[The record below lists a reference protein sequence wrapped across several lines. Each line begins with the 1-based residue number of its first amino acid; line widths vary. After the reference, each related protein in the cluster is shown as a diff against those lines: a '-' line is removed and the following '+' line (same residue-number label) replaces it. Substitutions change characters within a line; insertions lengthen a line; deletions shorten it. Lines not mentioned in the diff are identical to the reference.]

1 MISTMRSRAV
11 KNYKVTSPSLR
22 SVVFDIDN
30 GHLKLP
36 SFQRSWYWGDDDVR
50 KLIASIAAA
59 DPIGSFIFTHA
70 EPIGNRPLAGAEKT
84 TAQSDAVQLIL
95 DGQQRLTAA
104 YQALCRPTP
113 VRIEAT
119 LQPEYRLYFFDME
132 TAVADPGSVENAII
146 SITTRPDGVPI
157 SDSNVRYAESFYQYE
172 RGLFP
177 TNLIFDPRA
186 YLRGFNEFWHA
197 KVQSSS
203 RRQAFRILDDF
214 RDLVVE
220 RFATYLLPVL
230 TLDRQIT
237 ADDALRVFEKLNTRA
252 HHHADRNTPLLADA
266 SLGTIEIGV
275 PPACHARAS

>member
-1 MISTMRSRAV
+1 MISTIRSRAV

-36 SFQRSWYWGDDDVR
+36 SFQRSWCWGDNDVR
-50 KLIASIAAA
+50 KLIASIAAG
-59 DPIGSFIFTHA
+59 DPIGSFTFTHA
-70 EPIGNRPLAGAEKT
+70 GPIGNRSLASAEKT
-84 TAQSDAVQLIL
+84 AEQSEAVQLIL

-119 LQPEYRLYFFDME
+119 LPPEYRLYFFDME
-132 TAVADPGSVENAII
+132 TAVAHPDSVETAII
-146 SITTRPDGVPI
+146 SITTRPDGVPV
-157 SDSNVRYAESFYQYE
+157 SDSNAQYAESFYQYE

-186 YLRGFNEFWHA
+186 YQRGFSEFWQA
-197 KVQSSS
+197 EVQSSS
-203 RRQAFRILDDF
+203 RRQAFRVLDDF

-230 TLDRQIT
+230 TLDSQIT
-237 ADDALRVFEKLNTRA
+237 ADETLRIFKKLNARA
-252 HHHADRNTPLLADA
+252 HPHPRRCEPA
-266 SLGTIEIGV
+266 SRATGAGCRAE
-275 PPACHARAS
+275 CARS